1 MGKGKATILLYHQIG
16 VQPIEETNLDCFCN
30 VDQFEEQMRLY
41 PNAKVLLT
49 VRDTPASWVKS
60 YKVLMDFIQV
70 QETPFSIVYPTF
82 IQWFPFMRNWKIM
95 RNMMGTQIGLAPG
108 ELIRGWRTKA
118 DPDAFLAECYE
129 KHNENVRNTVSAEQ
143 FLEFN
148 VKQGWA
154 PLCAFL
160 DVPIPQDEPFP
171 FVNESDDIETA
182 KMVMKVLSYAWLPA
196 VMSCVSYLLSQSK

>member
-1 MGKGKATILLYHQIG
+1 
-16 VQPIEETNLDCFCN
+16 
-30 VDQFEEQMRLY
+30 
-41 PNAKVLLT
+41 
-49 VRDTPASWVKS
+49 
-60 YKVLMDFIQV
+60 
-70 QETPFSIVYPTF
+70 
-82 IQWFPFMRNWKIM
+82 
-95 RNMMGTQIGLAPG
+95 MGTQIGLAPG

-129 KHNENVRNTVSAEQ
+129 KHNEKVRNTVSAEQ

-171 FVNESDDIETA
+171 FVNEFTIVAGKAPHLYIYIAFLCAPVYRTRMDTF
-182 KMVMKVLSYAWLPA
+182 
-196 VMSCVSYLLSQSK
+196 C